1 MPNTVIDTTVLVSAF
16 LRPSVGGASFD
27 LLQLAHEGA
36 FELFLSDDIL
46 EEAARVL
53 LDSGRIRRRYI
64 YPDDA
69 VIEYCRGLS
78 RLATIVTHVPTIRVV
93 RDPNDDMILA
103 AAIAAKAEYLV
114 TRDDD
119 LLSLG
124 EHKRITILTPEAF
137 LAVLR
142 ESR

>member
-27 LLQLAHEGA
+27 LLQRAHEGA

-46 EEAARVL
+46 EETARVL
-53 LDSGRIRRRYI
+53 LDSVRIRRRYV

-78 RLATIVTHVPTIRVV
+78 RLATGVTGVPTIRIV

-103 AAIAAKAEYLV
+103 AAVVAKAEYLV

-124 EHKRITILTPEAF
+124 KHKRI
-137 LAVLR
+137 
-142 ESR
+142 

>member
-1 MPNTVIDTTVLVSAF
+1 MSAF
-16 LRPSVGGASFD
+16 LRPFVGGASFD

-69 VIEYCRGLS
+69 VIAYCRGLS
-78 RLATIVTHVPTIRVV
+78 RLATIVTRVPTIRVV

-119 LLSLG
+119 LHSLG
-124 EHKRITILTPEAF
+124 AHKRITILTPEDF

-142 ESR
+142 ESL